1 MTLLDLPRPRRDLR
15 RAQSSKTR
23 RESTQKPL
31 IHDLPGVVAS
41 LSRARSLPPV
51 RGSRREAIASPE
63 TSPKN
68 TEPRWQKH
76 ASRLQKLLAETDCE
90 LVAENTFISV
100 SPNCCSAGARSR
112 SMPAQVD
119 DYCDRPR
126 SGTATPEPWEREDT
140 QEQSSVG
147 PFGQEGQGI
156 PLQAVHCVQFA
167 PSDSPDLIR
176 WLMEH
181 AMSHLAG
188 HSSHLAWSTPS
199 FESLHTKTARHI
211 MAGSAARIAALEER
225 ASVAAR
231 CNQRSRPP
239 GVPQGSCA
247 WSHKF
252 RSFSNNARTHVSH
265 AC

>member
-181 AMSHLAG
+181 AMS
-188 HSSHLAWSTPS
+188 
-199 FESLHTKTARHI
+199 
-211 MAGSAARIAALEER
+211 SAARIAALEER